1 MTLFKKMASVNTGG
15 RRLDLIDQDEDD
27 KYINDKELQKR
38 TRLHNAITVNWLKKR
53 FPKTTSKRYLHFP
66 EELRKLSEI
75 KRIFNIFDE
84 DDSSKEHK
92 NDHLY

>member
-1 MTLFKKMASVNTGG
+1 MTSDG

-38 TRLHNAITVNWLKKR
+38 TRLHNAVTVNWLKKR
-53 FPKTTSKRYLHFP
+53 CGKTTSKRYLHFP
-66 EELRKLSEI
+66 EEIRKLAEI

-84 DDSSKEHK
+84 DDSSR
-92 NDHLY
+92 LYDPFLIPTVIRKT